1 MLSIL
6 TPPHAAHFLLLAA
19 RNVGTLRSLGDVPG
33 HEFHGNQYVDG
44 QVSTTKVL
52 EWSSYEDNPQRKDI
66 ADLIADIRKHG
77 VKEPLT
83 VYVGDVKDGGAP
95 QLQDGHHR
103 LRAALE
109 LGLKT
114 VPVRFAKTFEAL
126 VAANRNHTPVHAAA
140 DKHVP
145 KISVAVR
152 YAFAMGR
159 KALGQD
165 ANVGAAVKAVRKAL
179 GDVLPGT
186 LTKAL
191 AAGGDAGVAMLAR
204 LTGAGDVE
212 GHPFHGNQYTVGY
225 HGTTED
231 RAAGIKEKGIL
242 PDSNNL
248 AFVVSDRATAEEY
261 AKRQARVRS
270 RKEQK
275 EFKPVVVEVHVPTGH
290 AYDKLSS
297 QAEGSPTH
305 KIEGG
310 VPKEWIKQ
318 IRALASLTMKFDVKN
333 VAAAKW
339 AREHAAELIDGIAT
353 TTEQA
358 IKDAVARAQEAGD
371 LSGQYDDILAA
382 VGDETRANLIARTE
396 AMTAANE
403 GQRQAWDQAVDEGL
417 LTGDEQAEWIATSD
431 ACPECEALDGELRP
445 LDGEYPNDGGDGPP
459 LHPNCRCTEGISA
472 QR

>member
-1 MLSIL
+1 MFSTL
-6 TPPHAAHFLLLAA
+6 TPDRAAHLLLLAA
-19 RNVGTLRSLGDVPG
+19 RNVGTLRGLGDVPG

-52 EWSSYEDNPQRKDI
+52 EWSSYEDNPQRKNI

-126 VAANRNHTPVHAAA
+126 AANRNHTPLHVAA

-179 GDVLPGT
+179 GDVLPAM

-191 AAGGDAGVAMLAR
+191 AAGGDAGVAMLAK

-212 GHPFHGNQYTVGY
+212 LGMQK
-225 HGTTED
+225 
-231 RAAGIKEKGIL
+231 AGWEHEL
-242 PDSNNL
+242 
-248 AFVVSDRATAEEY
+248 
-261 AKRQARVRS
+261 RVLT
-270 RKEQK
+270 
-275 EFKPVVVEVHVPTGH
+275 P
-290 AYDKLSS
+290 
-297 QAEGSPTH
+297 
-305 KIEGG
+305 
-310 VPKEWIKQ
+310 
-318 IRALASLTMKFDVKN
+318 SLTMKFDVKN

-339 AREHAAELIDGIAT
+339 AREHAAKLIDGIAS

-358 IKDAVARAQEAGD
+358 IKDAVARAQEEGD
-371 LSGQYDDILAA
+371 LSGQYDEVLAA
-382 VGDETRANLIARTE
+382 VGDEARADLIARTE

-417 LTGDEQAEWIATSD
+417 LTGNEQAEWIATSD

-445 LDGEYPNDGGDGPP
+445 LDGEYLHDGGDGPP
-459 LHPNCRCTEGISA
+459 LHPNCRCTEGINA
-472 QR
+472 R